1 MNTQESIIIVYEG
14 EVTRWQ
20 CEFDIISCVCPK
32 KSYILLECT
41 YHHDFKQ
48 LILYKSHVAPLNRVY
63 AILGWFWEISFLF
76 NWYWYKVT
84 IKIINFDAYVC
95 IKKERITAA
104 TALYCNTIIKC
115 SSITYHLTFH
125 STATMTMTTSMVT
138 RCNNSTLILWLY
150 CF

>member
-1 MNTQESIIIVYEG
+1 MNL
-14 EVTRWQ
+14 
-20 CEFDIISCVCPK
+20 
-32 KSYILLECT
+32 ILLVVFVQKKVTFCSNA
-41 YHHDFKQ
+41 
-48 LILYKSHVAPLNRVY
+48 LIIMILSSWFCISHVAPLNRVY